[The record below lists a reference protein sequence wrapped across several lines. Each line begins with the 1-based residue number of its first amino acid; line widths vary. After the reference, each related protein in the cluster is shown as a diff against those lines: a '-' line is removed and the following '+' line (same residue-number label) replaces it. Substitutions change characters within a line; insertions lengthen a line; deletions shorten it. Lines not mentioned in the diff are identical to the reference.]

1 MIIHILSLL
10 IATLL
15 LVGCESTDDSVDTYS
30 YERDSYNWDE
40 TYEIDNTILS
50 YERDINNWD
59 ETHEIDSSIL
69 IRYDITSDGV
79 EEYIIISR
87 ADTDFYSESIQIF
100 DGATSTACQITDAG
114 QFIDANISTNLESWD
129 MRNNPAIKSVRDFT
143 LNDESFHI
151 NVTFDSSTFYPEIQY
166 GITNIYSI
174 AYGKLVLNTLCY
186 VSPYEVSGY
195 LSVTY
200 GYSDGV
206 FSAVQVSFH
215 ELPHKILYRSSPVDS
230 SEAITDGDFVY
241 KYYKSGLKVTEY
253 HGTDTIIRI
262 PDEYNGLPI
271 ICVSTGCF
279 SSSDIRAVIMPSVLE
294 ISSGAFEFCDYLTT
308 VYAPNTILIGSY
320 AFSSCNSL
328 EAVSFENA
336 VFVDTRAFDT
346 CSNMKSINLPK
357 VKYIGYQAF
366 YNVAVTDIYLPEAL
380 VVGSQ
385 AFAACFDLKRIYLPS
400 AVNLDADIFFSCGE
414 IELYTVEE
422 NLAVKEYVES
432 YRNKEDL
439 KLVAV
444 FQSIINDG
452 ACN

>member
-10 IATLL
+10 IATFLL
-15 LVGCESTDDSVDTYS
+15 IGCESTDDSVDTYS

-40 TYEIDNTILS
+40 TYEIDNSILS
-50 YERDINNWD
+50 YERDINNWN
-59 ETHEIDSSIL
+59 ETYEIDSSIL
-69 IRYDITSDGV
+69 IRLDLTSDGV
-79 EEYIIISR
+79 EEYIIISK

-114 QFIDANISTNLESWD
+114 QFIDANISTNLESWVKD
-129 MRNNPAIKSVRDFT
+129 RRDNPTIKSVRDFT
-143 LNDESFHI
+143 LNYESFHI
-151 NVTFDSSTFYPEIQY
+151 NVTFDSSAFYPEIQY
-166 GITNIYSI
+166 SITNIYSI
-174 AYGKLVLNTLCY
+174 ADGKLVLNTLCY

-215 ELPHKILYRSSPVDS
+215 ELPHNILYRSSPVDS

-241 KYYKSGLKVTEY
+241 KYYKNGLRVVEY

-262 PDEYNGLPI
+262 PDEYSGLPI
-271 ICVSTGCF
+271 IRVSAGCF

-294 ISSGAFEFCDYLTT
+294 ISSGAFEYCDYLTT
-308 VYAPNTILIGSY
+308 VYAPNTILIGAE
-320 AFSSCNSL
+320 AFFSCDRL

-336 VFVDTRAFDT
+336 VFVNTGAFDT
-346 CSNMKSINLPK
+346 CSNMKNINLPK

-380 VVGSQ
+380 AVRSQ
-385 AFAACFDLKRIYLPS
+385 AFADCFDLKRIYLPS
-400 AVNLDADIFFSCGE
+400 AVSFGNDVFFSCGE
-414 IELYTVEE
+414 IELYTAEG
-422 NLAVKEYVES
+422 NLAVKEYFES

-439 KLVAV
+439 KLVTL
-444 FQSIINDG
+444 FQ
-452 ACN
+452 